1 MCSFFK
7 GKTEKKIG
15 CKTVL
20 CLWMQL
26 TNNTY
31 MQRMYHAS
39 AHSTDRYKFAY
50 MAQHDVEMSRHIQTG
65 RQKVKQIQWNRNK
78 KKICFTSNTKPTQGL
93 CLHDWRKKHLLACF
107 ESVLTISTSFQ
118 WNLQSSKSANTARS
132 WKMTS
137 FGKN

>member
-78 KKICFTSNTKPTQGL
+78 K
-93 CLHDWRKKHLLACF
+93 
-107 ESVLTISTSFQ
+107 ESVWLPILNQ
-118 WNLQSSKSANTARS
+118 HKVYVY
-132 WKMTS
+132 MTG
-137 FGKN
+137 GKNTC